1 MKRALFS
8 LCLFLVGLFATTA
21 AKAGTVY
28 VIHLDQPIQP
38 ITQEY
43 IVHAIK
49 KANEKNADLILI
61 DMDTPGGF
69 IVSVEKI
76 QKAILASKAPVV
88 TYVTPSG
95 ARAASGGAFIALTCD
110 LIAMAPGTNI
120 GAAHP
125 VSGIPLPVPSP
136 QPVSPPEGGDKG
148 LKPRQNPPNSG
159 VEMEKI
165 VNDLAAHMRSL
176 AANRH
181 RNVELAEKMVRESVS
196 FTEQEALKSNL
207 IELIAKNRQAIFDY
221 INTHPIR
228 RFDGNEQKVDLGPS
242 PQIIE
247 IDMSVRERFL
257 SALANPSLA
266 YILLLLGALGLFVEF
281 KSPGLIFPGVLGG
294 IFILLYLMSIPLLP
308 VNVVGLLLIFLGIAF
323 FILELKVVSY
333 GMLSIGGVIALLV
346 GSMMLY
352 SQGPIPELRL
362 PLTIIL
368 PVVAAFSA
376 IVVFLLTLVAKAMRN
391 PVVTGSE
398 GIVGQEGTVRQAVN
412 PPLAGK
418 VFVFGEYWNA
428 VSDTPLAPGD
438 RVKVVGQDGMTLR
451 VVPQS
456 EGGNHG
462 EH

>member
-1 MKRALFS
+1 
-8 LCLFLVGLFATTA
+8 
-21 AKAGTVY
+21 
-28 VIHLDQPIQP
+28 
-38 ITQEY
+38 
-43 IVHAIK
+43 
-49 KANEKNADLILI
+49 
-61 DMDTPGGF
+61 
-69 IVSVEKI
+69 
-76 QKAILASKAPVV
+76 
-88 TYVTPSG
+88 
-95 ARAASGGAFIALTCD
+95 
-110 LIAMAPGTNI
+110 
-120 GAAHP
+120 
-125 VSGIPLPVPSP
+125 
-136 QPVSPPEGGDKG
+136 
-148 LKPRQNPPNSG
+148 
-159 VEMEKI
+159 
-165 VNDLAAHMRSL
+165 
-176 AANRH
+176 
-181 RNVELAEKMVRESVS
+181 MVRESVS